1 MNEIIPVTICTM
13 ATERSDYALTGVV
26 LVVVLLVTT
35 LTTNAVE
42 SRSVQIY
49 GVSSV
54 AWCALIALG
63 IQWLAWI
70 PASLL
75 QTERFYD
82 LLGGVTYLALVVF
95 SLWAGSQNHGVS
107 TREVVISL
115 LVVVWTIRL
124 SGFLFLRIHNSGKD
138 GRFDHLKT
146 SAIRFL
152 VPWTLQAMWVFL
164 TMIVVIVINSQAV
177 DSAPM
182 NIFDAIGVSLWVAG
196 FAIEVIADAQKSR
209 FKTEPDNRGKW
220 IDEGLWS
227 LSRHPNYLGEIVL
240 WTGIAVM
247 GTGSLE
253 GTELA
258 AWISPVFVCLLL
270 TKVSGVPILD
280 KRGNEKWGDDPE
292 YQKYVDN
299 TPMLVPRLRFNR

>member
-1 MNEIIPVTICTM
+1 MAWSVFIILVFRRVLYLSAIELFLPHLGLHDHSWTCYFYAAGDVTLHVSYCGLVAGEHGVMNEIIPVTICTM

-107 TREVVISL
+107 TREVVIS
-115 LVVVWTIRL
+115 
-124 SGFLFLRIHNSGKD
+124 F
-138 GRFDHLKT
+138 
-146 SAIRFL
+146 
-152 VPWTLQAMWVFL
+152 
-164 TMIVVIVINSQAV
+164 
-177 DSAPM
+177 
-182 NIFDAIGVSLWVAG
+182 
-196 FAIEVIADAQKSR
+196 
-209 FKTEPDNRGKW
+209 
-220 IDEGLWS
+220 
-227 LSRHPNYLGEIVL
+227 
-240 WTGIAVM
+240 
-247 GTGSLE
+247 
-253 GTELA
+253 
-258 AWISPVFVCLLL
+258 CLLY
-270 TKVSGVPILD
+270 TSPS
-280 KRGNEKWGDDPE
+280 
-292 YQKYVDN
+292 
-299 TPMLVPRLRFNR
+299 PRD